1 MKYKKKYFELESEM
15 EVLLNENAVLKLENL
30 QLEKTLDSTL
40 LHLITQLTT
49 NANLTENNIKLS
61 QSVNVAKK
69 LSI

>member
-1 MKYKKKYFELESEM
+1 M

-61 QSVNVAKK
+61 
-69 LSI
+69 

>member
-1 MKYKKKYFELESEM
+1 M

-49 NANLTENNIKLS
+49 NANLSENNIKLS

>member
-61 QSVNVAKK
+61 
-69 LSI
+69 

>member
-1 MKYKKKYFELESEM
+1 MQYKKKYFELESEM

-49 NANLTENNIKLS
+49 NANLSENNIKLS

>member
-49 NANLTENNIKLS
+49 NANLSENNIKLS